1 MDVSVKNIDTLNAV
15 LTVKIENEDYK
26 TPYESSLKKHRKQ
39 MQLPGF
45 RKGHVPTSI
54 IKKKYGPSILADEI
68 DKILNKSIYD
78 HITENKLNILGNPIP
93 VEDDKTKVD
102 WNNPS
107 DFEFH
112 YELGLAPEILPDLPG
127 RLKYTKYQPKVNE
140 DLIDKQVDDF
150 ARRYGKL
157 TSVEKAGD
165 RDMIMANFKEL
176 DQNGNVVV
184 DGFNQSSTVSLEFIT
199 DKKSKR
205 KLTGC
210 KPTDTFQL
218 DPKKISRGDT
228 DMAAMLGIDKE
239 KAKNYINDVFMT
251 VNEVKTLE
259 PANVDVV
266 LFDKIYGAGE
276 AKNVEEFRGKVHE
289 DLNKMFIADID
300 RLLKDDISKTL
311 IKKLKIKL
319 PDNFLKKWILSSNKE
334 AKKEDIEKEYD
345 RYAEGLKWQLIENL
359 IIKDQKLKVEGEE
372 LLNFTMDLM
381 GNQYVQYGM
390 MIPAEDE
397 LKKTAQKVLANKD
410 EARKINDMIYDK
422 KVMEY
427 LKNTLKINDKFLAHE
442 DFTEKVAELNQYIP
456 NFKKR

>member
-1 MDVSVKNIDTLNAV
+1 MDVSVKKIDSLNAV
-15 LTVKIENEDYK
+15 LTVKISNEDYK
-26 TPYESSLKKHRKQ
+26 TPYESSLKNHRKQ

-54 IKKKYGPSILADEI
+54 IKKKYGPSILAEEI
-68 DKILNKSIYD
+68 DKLLNKSIYD
-78 HITENKLNILGNPIP
+78 HITENKLNILGNPLP
-93 VEDDKTKVD
+93 VEDEKIKID
-102 WNNPS
+102 WNQPS
-107 DFEFH
+107 DFEFK

-127 RLKYTKYQPKVNE
+127 RLKYTKYQPKINE
-140 DLIDKQVDDF
+140 ALIDKQIDDY

-157 TSVEKAGD
+157 TSVNKAGE

-176 DQNGNVVV
+176 DQSGNIVI

-199 DKKSKR
+199 DKKSKK
-205 KLTGC
+205 KLAGC

-218 DPKKISRGDT
+218 DPKKISRGEA

-239 KAKNYINDVFMT
+239 KAKHYINDVLMT
-251 VNEVKTLE
+251 VNEIKTLE
-259 PANVDVV
+259 PANIDAV

-276 AKNVEEFRGKVHE
+276 AKNEQEFRAKVNE
-289 DLNKMFIADID
+289 DLNKMFVVDID
-300 RLLKDDISKTL
+300 RLLKNEISTTL

-334 AKKEDIEKEYD
+334 AKKEDIDKEYD
-345 RYAEGLKWQLIENL
+345 RYAEGLKWQLIENF
-359 IIKDQKLKVEGEE
+359 IIKDQELKVDGEE
-372 LLNFTMDLM
+372 LLNFTMELM

-390 MIPAEDE
+390 MIPEEDE
-397 LKKTAQKVLANKD
+397 LKKTAQKVLSNND

-427 LKNTLKINDKFLAHE
+427 LKNTLKINDKFISHE
-442 DFTEKVAELNQYIP
+442 DFTKKVAELSQ
-456 NFKKR
+456 

>member
-1 MDVSVKNIDTLNAV
+1 MDVSVNKIDALNAV
-15 LTVKIENEDYK
+15 LTVKISNEDYK
-26 TPYESSLKKHRKQ
+26 TSYESSLKNHRKQ

-45 RKGHVPTSI
+45 RKGHVPTSV
-54 IKKKYGPSILADEI
+54 IKKKYGPSILAEEI

-78 HITENKLNILGNPIP
+78 YITENKLNILGNPLPI
-93 VEDDKTKVD
+93 EDEKLKID
-102 WNNPS
+102 WSQPS
-107 DFEFH
+107 DFEFK

-127 RLKYTKYQPKVNE
+127 RLKYTKYQPKINE
-140 DLIDKQVDDF
+140 ALIDKQVDDF

-157 TSVEKAGD
+157 TSVEKAGE

-176 DQNGNVVV
+176 DQSGNVVV
-184 DGFNQSSTVSLEFIT
+184 EGFNQSSTVSLEFIT

-218 DPKKISRGDT
+218 DPKKISRGEA

-239 KAKNYINDVFMT
+239 KAKHYMNDVLMT

-259 PANVDVV
+259 PANIDVV

-276 AKNVEEFRGKVHE
+276 AKNEE
-289 DLNKMFIADID
+289 D
-300 RLLKDDISKTL
+300 
-311 IKKLKIKL
+311 
-319 PDNFLKKWILSSNKE
+319 FLKKWILSSNKE

-345 RYAEGLKWQLIENL
+345 RYAEGLKWQLIENF
-359 IIKDQKLKVEGEE
+359 IIKDQELKVDGEE
-372 LLNFTMDLM
+372 LLNFTMELM

-390 MIPAEDE
+390 MIPEEDE
-397 LKKTAQKVLANKD
+397 LKKTAQKVLSNND

-422 KVMEY
+422 KVMGY
-427 LKNTLKINDKFLAHE
+427 LKNTLKINDKFIAHE
-442 DFTEKVAELNQYIP
+442 DFTKKVAELTQ
-456 NFKKR
+456 

>member
-1 MDVSVKNIDTLNAV
+1 MDVSVNKIDALNAV
-15 LTVKIENEDYK
+15 LTVKISNEDYK
-26 TPYESSLKKHRKQ
+26 TSYESSLKNHRKQ

-45 RKGHVPTSI
+45 RKGHVPTSV
-54 IKKKYGPSILADEI
+54 IKKKYGPSILAEEI

-78 HITENKLNILGNPIP
+78 YITENKLNILGNPLPI
-93 VEDDKTKVD
+93 EDEKIKVD
-102 WNNPS
+102 WSHPS
-107 DFEFH
+107 DFEFS
-112 YELGLAPEILPDLPG
+112 YELGLAPEVLPDLPG
-127 RLKYTKYQPKVNE
+127 RLKYTKYQPKINE
-140 DLIDKQVDDF
+140 ALIDKQVDDF

-157 TSVEKAGD
+157 TSVEKAGE

-176 DQNGNVVV
+176 DHSGNVVV
-184 DGFNQSSTVSLEFIT
+184 EGFNQSSTVSLEFIT

-218 DPKKISRGDT
+218 DPKKISRGEA

-239 KAKNYINDVFMT
+239 KAKHYINDVLMT

-259 PANVDVV
+259 PANIDVV
-266 LFDKIYGAGE
+266 LFDKIYGTGE
-276 AKNVEEFRGKVHE
+276 AKNEEEFRAKVNE
-289 DLNKMFIADID
+289 DLNKMFVADID
-300 RLLKDDISKTL
+300 RLLKDEISKNL

-345 RYAEGLKWQLIENL
+345 RYAEGLKWQLIENF
-359 IIKDQKLKVEGEE
+359 IIKDQELKVDGEE
-372 LLNFTMDLM
+372 LLNFTMELM

-390 MIPAEDE
+390 MIPEEDE
-397 LKKTAQKVLANKD
+397 LKKTAQKVLSNND

-427 LKNTLKINDKFLAHE
+427 LKNTLKINDKFIAHE
-442 DFTEKVAELNQYIP
+442 DFTKKVAELTQ
-456 NFKKR
+456 

>member
-15 LTVKIENEDYK
+15 LTVKIKNEDYK

-140 DLIDKQVDDF
+140 ALIDKQVDDF

-345 RYAEGLKWQLIENL
+345 RYAEGLKWQLIENF

-442 DFTEKVAELNQYIP
+442 DFTEKVAELNQ
-456 NFKKR
+456 

>member
-1 MDVSVKNIDTLNAV
+1 MDVSVNKIDALNAV
-15 LTVKIENEDYK
+15 LTVKISNEDYK
-26 TPYESSLKKHRKQ
+26 TSYESSLKNHRKQ

-54 IKKKYGPSILADEI
+54 IKKKYGPSILAEEI

-78 HITENKLNILGNPIP
+78 HITENKLNILGNPLPI
-93 VEDDKTKVD
+93 EDEKIKID
-102 WNNPS
+102 WNQPS
-107 DFEFH
+107 DFEFK
-112 YELGLAPEILPDLPG
+112 YELGLAPEISPDLPG
-127 RLKYTKYQPKVNE
+127 RLKYTKYQPKINE
-140 DLIDKQVDDF
+140 ALIDKQIDDF

-157 TSVEKAGD
+157 TSVEKASE
-165 RDMIMANFKEL
+165 RDMIMSNFKEL
-176 DQNGNVVV
+176 DQSGNVVF

-199 DKKSKR
+199 DKKTKK
-205 KLTGC
+205 KLIGC

-218 DPKKISRGDT
+218 DPKKISRGEA

-239 KAKNYINDVFMT
+239 KAKHYINDVLMT

-259 PANVDVV
+259 PANIDVV

-276 AKNVEEFRGKVHE
+276 AKNEQEFRAKVNE
-289 DLNKMFIADID
+289 DLNKMFVADID
-300 RLLKDDISKTL
+300 RLLKNEISTNL

-345 RYAEGLKWQLIENL
+345 RYAEGLKWQLIENF
-359 IIKDQKLKVEGEE
+359 IIKDQELKVDGEE
-372 LLNFTMDLM
+372 LLNFTMELM

-390 MIPAEDE
+390 MIPEEDE
-397 LKKTAQKVLANKD
+397 LKKTAQKVLSNNE

-427 LKNTLKINDKFLAHE
+427 LKNTLKINDKFISHE
-442 DFTEKVAELNQYIP
+442 DFTKKVAELSQ
-456 NFKKR
+456 

>member
-1 MDVSVKNIDTLNAV
+1 MDVSVNKIDALNAV
-15 LTVKIENEDYK
+15 LTVKISNEDYK
-26 TPYESSLKKHRKQ
+26 TPYESSLRNHRKQ

-54 IKKKYGPSILADEI
+54 IKKKYGPSILAEEI

-78 HITENKLNILGNPIP
+78 HITENKLNILGNPLPI
-93 VEDDKTKVD
+93 EDEKIKID
-102 WNNPS
+102 WNQPS
-107 DFEFH
+107 DFEFK

-127 RLKYTKYQPKVNE
+127 RLKYTKYQPKINE
-140 DLIDKQVDDF
+140 ALIDKQIDDF

-157 TSVEKAGD
+157 TSIEKAGE
-165 RDMIMANFKEL
+165 RDMIMSNFKEL
-176 DQNGNVVV
+176 DQSGNVVV

-199 DKKSKR
+199 DKKSKK
-205 KLTGC
+205 KLIGC

-218 DPKKISRGDT
+218 DPKKISRGEA

-239 KAKNYINDVFMT
+239 KAKHYINDVLMT

-259 PANVDVV
+259 PANIDVV

-276 AKNVEEFRGKVHE
+276 AKNEQEFRAKVNE
-289 DLNKMFIADID
+289 DLNKMFFADID
-300 RLLKDDISKTL
+300 RLLKNEISTNL

-345 RYAEGLKWQLIENL
+345 RYAEGLKWQLIENF
-359 IIKDQKLKVEGEE
+359 IIKDQELKVDGEE
-372 LLNFTMDLM
+372 LLNFTMELM

-390 MIPAEDE
+390 MIPEEDE
-397 LKKTAQKVLANKD
+397 LKKTAQKVLSNNE

-427 LKNTLKINDKFLAHE
+427 LKNTLKINDKFISHE
-442 DFTEKVAELNQYIP
+442 DFTKKVAELSQ
-456 NFKKR
+456 

>member
-1 MDVSVKNIDTLNAV
+1 MDVSVKKIDSLNAV
-15 LTVKIENEDYK
+15 LTVKISNEDYK
-26 TPYESSLKKHRKQ
+26 TPYESSLKNHRKQ
-39 MQLPGF
+39 IQLPGF

-54 IKKKYGPSILADEI
+54 IKKKYGPSILAEEI
-68 DKILNKSIYD
+68 DKLLNKSIYD
-78 HITENKLNILGNPIP
+78 HITENKLNILGNPLP
-93 VEDDKTKVD
+93 VEEEKIKID
-102 WNNPS
+102 WNQPS
-107 DFEFH
+107 DFEFK

-127 RLKYTKYQPKVNE
+127 RLKYTKYQPKINE
-140 DLIDKQVDDF
+140 ALIDKQIDDY

-157 TSVEKAGD
+157 TSVNKAGE

-176 DQNGNVVV
+176 DQSGNIVI

-199 DKKSKR
+199 DKKSKK

-218 DPKKISRGDT
+218 DPKKISRGEA

-239 KAKNYINDVFMT
+239 KAKHYINDVLMT
-251 VNEVKTLE
+251 VNEIKTLE
-259 PANVDVV
+259 PANIDAV

-276 AKNVEEFRGKVHE
+276 AKNEQEFRAKVNE
-289 DLNKMFIADID
+289 DLNKMFVVDID
-300 RLLKDDISKTL
+300 RLLKNEISTTL

-334 AKKEDIEKEYD
+334 AKKEDIDKEYD
-345 RYAEGLKWQLIENL
+345 RYAEGLKWQLIENF
-359 IIKDQKLKVEGEE
+359 IIKDQELKVDGEE
-372 LLNFTMDLM
+372 LLNFTMELM

-390 MIPAEDE
+390 MIPEEDE
-397 LKKTAQKVLANKD
+397 LKKTAQKVLSNND

-427 LKNTLKINDKFLAHE
+427 LKNTLKINDKFISHE
-442 DFTEKVAELNQYIP
+442 DFTKKVAELSQ
-456 NFKKR
+456 

>member
-1 MDVSVKNIDTLNAV
+1 MDISVNKIDALNAV
-15 LTVKIENEDYK
+15 LTVKISNEDYK
-26 TPYESSLKKHRKQ
+26 TPYESSLRNHRKQ

-54 IKKKYGPSILADEI
+54 IKKKYGPSILAEEI

-78 HITENKLNILGNPIP
+78 HITENKLNILGNPLPI
-93 VEDDKTKVD
+93 EDEKIKID
-102 WNNPS
+102 WNQPS
-107 DFEFH
+107 DFEFK

-127 RLKYTKYQPKVNE
+127 RLKHTKYQPKINE
-140 DLIDKQVDDF
+140 ALIDKQIDDF

-157 TSVEKAGD
+157 TSVEKAGE
-165 RDMIMANFKEL
+165 RDMIMSNFKEL
-176 DQNGNVVV
+176 DQSGNVVV

-199 DKKSKR
+199 DKKSKK
-205 KLTGC
+205 KLIGC

-218 DPKKISRGDT
+218 DPKKISRGEA

-239 KAKNYINDVFMT
+239 KAKHYINDVLMT

-259 PANVDVV
+259 PANIDVV

-276 AKNVEEFRGKVHE
+276 AKNEQEFRAKVNE
-289 DLNKMFIADID
+289 DLNKMFVADID
-300 RLLKDDISKTL
+300 RLLKNEISTNL

-345 RYAEGLKWQLIENL
+345 RYAEGLKWQLIENF
-359 IIKDQKLKVEGEE
+359 IIKEQELTVDGEE
-372 LLNFTMDLM
+372 LLNFTMELM

-390 MIPAEDE
+390 MIPEEDE
-397 LKKTAQKVLANKD
+397 LKKTAQKVLSNNE

-427 LKNTLKINDKFLAHE
+427 LKNTLKINDKFISHE
-442 DFTEKVAELNQYIP
+442 DFTKKVAELSQ
-456 NFKKR
+456 

>member
-68 DKILNKSIYD
+68 DKIINKSIYD

-140 DLIDKQVDDF
+140 ALIDKQVDDF

-345 RYAEGLKWQLIENL
+345 RYAEGLKWQLIENF

-442 DFTEKVAELNQYIP
+442 DFTEKVAELNQ
-456 NFKKR
+456 

>member
-1 MDVSVKNIDTLNAV
+1 MDVSVNKIDALNAV
-15 LTVKIENEDYK
+15 LTVKISSDDYK
-26 TPYESSLKKHRKQ
+26 STYESSLKNHRKQ

-54 IKKKYGPSILADEI
+54 IKKKYGPSILAEEI

-78 HITENKLNILGNPIP
+78 HITENKLNILGNPLPI
-93 VEDDKTKVD
+93 EDEKIKID
-102 WNNPS
+102 WNQPS
-107 DFEFH
+107 DFEFK

-127 RLKYTKYQPKVNE
+127 RLKYTKYQPKINE
-140 DLIDKQVDDF
+140 ALIDKQIDDF

-157 TSVEKAGD
+157 TSIEKAGE
-165 RDMIMANFKEL
+165 RDMIMSNFKEL
-176 DQNGNVVV
+176 DQSGNVVV

-199 DKKSKR
+199 DKKTKK
-205 KLTGC
+205 KLIGC

-218 DPKKISRGDT
+218 DPKKISRGEA

-239 KAKNYINDVFMT
+239 KAKHYINDVLMT

-259 PANVDVV
+259 PANIDVV

-276 AKNVEEFRGKVHE
+276 AKNEQEFRAKVNE
-289 DLNKMFIADID
+289 DLNKMFVADID
-300 RLLKDDISKTL
+300 RLLKNEISTNL

-345 RYAEGLKWQLIENL
+345 RYAEGLKWQLIENF
-359 IIKDQKLKVEGEE
+359 IIKDQELKVDGEE
-372 LLNFTMDLM
+372 LLNFTMELM

-390 MIPAEDE
+390 MIPEEDE
-397 LKKTAQKVLANKD
+397 LKKTAQKVLSNNE

-427 LKNTLKINDKFLAHE
+427 LKNTLKINDKFISHE
-442 DFTEKVAELNQYIP
+442 DFTKKVAELSQ
-456 NFKKR
+456 

>member
-1 MDVSVKNIDTLNAV
+1 MDVSVNKIDALNAV
-15 LTVKIENEDYK
+15 LTVKISNEDYK
-26 TPYESSLKKHRKQ
+26 TSYESSLKNHRKQ

-45 RKGHVPTSI
+45 RKGHVPTSV
-54 IKKKYGPSILADEI
+54 IKKKYGPSILAEEI

-78 HITENKLNILGNPIP
+78 YITENKLNILGNPLPI
-93 VEDDKTKVD
+93 EDEKLKID
-102 WNNPS
+102 WSQPS
-107 DFEFH
+107 DFEFK

-127 RLKYTKYQPKVNE
+127 RLKYTKYQPKINE
-140 DLIDKQVDDF
+140 ALIDKQVDDF

-157 TSVEKAGD
+157 TSVEKAGE

-176 DQNGNVVV
+176 DQSGNVVV
-184 DGFNQSSTVSLEFIT
+184 QGFNQSSTVSLEFIT

-210 KPTDTFQL
+210 KPKDTFQL
-218 DPKKISRGDT
+218 DPKKISRGEA

-239 KAKNYINDVFMT
+239 KAKHYINDVLMT

-259 PANVDVV
+259 PANIDVV

-276 AKNVEEFRGKVHE
+276 AKNEEEFRAKVNE
-289 DLNKMFIADID
+289 DLNKMFVADID
-300 RLLKDDISKTL
+300 RLLKDEISTNL

-345 RYAEGLKWQLIENL
+345 RYAEGLKWQLIENF
-359 IIKDQKLKVEGEE
+359 IIKDQELKVDGEE
-372 LLNFTMDLM
+372 LLNFTMELM

-390 MIPAEDE
+390 MIPEEDE
-397 LKKTAQKVLANKD
+397 LKKTAQKVLSNND

-422 KVMEY
+422 KVMGY
-427 LKNTLKINDKFLAHE
+427 LKNTLKINDKFIAHE
-442 DFTEKVAELNQYIP
+442 DFTKKVAELTQ
-456 NFKKR
+456 

>member
-140 DLIDKQVDDF
+140 ALIDKQVDDF

-345 RYAEGLKWQLIENL
+345 RYAEGLKWQLIENF

-442 DFTEKVAELNQYIP
+442 DFTEKVAELNQ
-456 NFKKR
+456 

>member
-1 MDVSVKNIDTLNAV
+1 MDVSVKKIDTLNAV
-15 LTVKIENEDYK
+15 LTVKISNEDYK
-26 TPYESSLKKHRKQ
+26 TPYESSLKNHRKQ

-54 IKKKYGPSILADEI
+54 IKKKYGPSILAEEI

-78 HITENKLNILGNPIP
+78 HIKENKLNILGNPLPI
-93 VEDDKTKVD
+93 EDEKAKVD
-102 WNNPS
+102 WNQPS
-107 DFEFH
+107 DFEFS

-127 RLKYTKYQPKVNE
+127 RLKYIKYQPKINE
-140 DLIDKQVDDF
+140 ALIDKQVNDF

-165 RDMIMANFKEL
+165 KDMIMANFKEL
-176 DQNGNVVV
+176 DQSGNVVV
-184 DGFNQSSTVSLEFIT
+184 EGFNQSSTVSLEFIT

-210 KPTDTFQL
+210 KPIDTFQL
-218 DPKKISRGDT
+218 DPKKISRGDA

-239 KAKNYINDVFMT
+239 KAKHYINDVLMT

-259 PANVDVV
+259 PANIDVI

-276 AKNVEEFRGKVHE
+276 AKNVKEFRAKVNE

-300 RLLKDDISKTL
+300 RLLKDEISKNL

-319 PDNFLKKWILSSNKE
+319 PDSFLKKWILSSNKE

-345 RYAEGLKWQLIENL
+345 RYADGLKWQLIENF
-359 IIKDQKLKVEGEE
+359 IIKEQELKVDGEE
-372 LLNFTMDLM
+372 LLNFTMNLM

-390 MIPAEDE
+390 MTPDEEE
-397 LKKTAQKVLANKD
+397 LKKTAQKVLSNND
-410 EARKINDMIYDK
+410 EARKINDMIFDK

-427 LKNTLKINDKFLAHE
+427 LKNTLKINDKFIAHE
-442 DFTEKVAELNQYIP
+442 DFTQKVAELTQ
-456 NFKKR
+456 

>member
-1 MDVSVKNIDTLNAV
+1 MDVSVNKIDALNAV
-15 LTVKIENEDYK
+15 LTVKISNEDYK
-26 TPYESSLKKHRKQ
+26 TPYESSLRNHRKQ

-54 IKKKYGPSILADEI
+54 IKKKYGPSILAEEI

-78 HITENKLNILGNPIP
+78 HITENKLNILGNPLPI
-93 VEDDKTKVD
+93 EDEKIKID
-102 WNNPS
+102 WNQPS
-107 DFEFH
+107 DFEFK

-127 RLKYTKYQPKVNE
+127 RLKYTKYQPKINE
-140 DLIDKQVDDF
+140 ALIDKQIDDF

-157 TSVEKAGD
+157 TSVEKAGE
-165 RDMIMANFKEL
+165 RDMIMSNFKEL
-176 DQNGNVVV
+176 DQSGNVVV

-199 DKKSKR
+199 DKKTKK
-205 KLTGC
+205 KLIGC

-218 DPKKISRGDT
+218 DPKKISRGEA

-239 KAKNYINDVFMT
+239 KAKHYINDVLMT

-259 PANVDVV
+259 PANIDVV

-276 AKNVEEFRGKVHE
+276 AKNEQEFRAKVNE
-289 DLNKMFIADID
+289 DLNKMFVADID
-300 RLLKDDISKTL
+300 RLLKNEISTNL

-345 RYAEGLKWQLIENL
+345 RYAEGLKWQLIENF
-359 IIKDQKLKVEGEE
+359 IIKDQELKVDGEE
-372 LLNFTMDLM
+372 LLNFTMELM

-390 MIPAEDE
+390 MIPEEDE
-397 LKKTAQKVLANKD
+397 LKKTAQKVLSNNE

-427 LKNTLKINDKFLAHE
+427 FKNTLKINDKFISHE
-442 DFTEKVAELNQYIP
+442 DFTKKVAELSQ
-456 NFKKR
+456 